1 MTRRPTSRISAFLR
15 CLTENQRGATVVEY
29 TLVVTTISL
38 VTIVGI
44 NTIGE
49 ALVGTLGNL
58 IP

>member
-1 MTRRPTSRISAFLR
+1 MARRPTSRISAFFR

>member
-1 MTRRPTSRISAFLR
+1 M
-15 CLTENQRGATVVEY
+15 EY

-49 ALVGTLGNL
+49 ALVDTLGNL